1 MSSDYQPISA
11 GKKSG
16 MSTRSLI
23 IILLVAFI
31 GGCIATGW
39 AIARFNLMGGASAA
53 LTAEKAAPADKIPDP
68 VKALDERILA
78 DGSVAP
84 EKPEL
89 TEQIISDPSL
99 EAALSRRVA
108 ELENRL
114 SRINVQAQAASGN
127 AGRAEG
133 LLIAF
138 AARRALERGS
148 PLGYIEEQ
156 LKLRFGQA
164 QPNAVATI
172 IAASKKPVTMDQLRA
187 GLEELSADSL
197 GQDPAEN
204 WWTRTQRE
212 LSEVFVL
219 RREDTPSPAP
229 NQRLE
234 RARRYVDSGRV
245 ETALVEIRKL
255 PNQDAAQEW
264 TELADRFVKAR
275 QALDFIETAAILEPR
290 ELRTG
295 EGEQIRQP
303 SPLSGE

>member
-11 GKKSG
+11 GKTSG
-16 MSTRSLI
+16 MSTRSFI

-39 AIARFNLMGGASAA
+39 AIARFNLMGGDGAA
-53 LTAEKAAPADKIPDP
+53 ANVQSTSSDENIPDP

-84 EKPEL
+84 KRPEM
-89 TEQIISDPSL
+89 TEQVISDPAL

-156 LKLRFGQA
+156 LKTRFGEA

-187 GLEELSADSL
+187 GLEDLSADTL
-197 GQDPAEN
+197 GQDPSEG
-204 WWTRTQRE
+204 WWTRTKRE
-212 LSEVFVL
+212 FGEIIVL

-229 NQRLE
+229 SQRLE

-255 PNQDAAQEW
+255 PNQAAAQQW
-264 TELADRFVKAR
+264 TELADRFIKAR

-290 ELRTG
+290 ALRTG

-303 SPLSGE
+303 SPLSDK

>member
-16 MSTRSLI
+16 MSARSLI
-23 IILLVAFI
+23 IILIIAFI
-31 GGCIATGW
+31 GGGLATGW
-39 AIARFNLMGGASAA
+39 AMVRFDLIGIGDEADNVSAD
-53 LTAEKAAPADKIPDP
+53 AESEKIPAP
-68 VKALDERILA
+68 VKELNARIRD

-84 EKPEL
+84 EAL
-89 TEQIISDPSL
+89 AVTDQIISDPSL

-187 GLEELSADSL
+187 GLEDLSVDSL
-197 GQDPAEN
+197 GQDPSEG
-204 WWTRTQRE
+204 WWARTQRE
-212 LSEVFVL
+212 LDEMFVL
-219 RREDTPSPAP
+219 RKEDTPSPAP
-229 NQRLE
+229 TQRLE

-255 PNQDAAQEW
+255 PNQKIAQEW
-264 TELADRFVKAR
+264 TELAERFVKAR
-275 QALDFIETAAILEPR
+275 QALDFIETAAILEPS

-295 EGEQIRQP
+295 DGEQIKQP

>member
-11 GKKSG
+11 GKKSD

-23 IILLVAFI
+23 IILLIAFI

-39 AIARFNLMGGASAA
+39 AISRFNLMGADNAQA
-53 LTAEKAAPADKIPDP
+53 KAKTAAPAENIPAS

-84 EKPEL
+84 QKLEL
-89 TEQIISDPSL
+89 TEQIISDSSL

-164 QPNAVATI
+164 QPNAVSTI
-172 IAASKKPVTMDQLRA
+172 IAASKKPVTMDQLRS

-212 LSEVFVL
+212 FGEVFVL

-255 PNQDAAQEW
+255 PNQNAAREW

-295 EGEQIRQP
+295 DGEQIRQP

>member
-1 MSSDYQPISA
+1 MSSDYQPISSDR
-11 GKKSG
+11 KSG
-16 MSTRSLI
+16 LNLRTLLI
-23 IILLVAFI
+23 ILVIAFV
-31 GGCIATGW
+31 GGGIASGW
-39 AIARFNLMGGASAA
+39 AISRFGLLSEDTSAA
-53 LTAEKAAPADKIPDP
+53 QANTAKAETPEP
-68 VKALDERILA
+68 VKALDDRILA

-84 EKPEL
+84 EKPVYS
-89 TEQIISDPSL
+89 EQIISDPAL
-99 EAALSRRVA
+99 EAALARRVA
-108 ELENRL
+108 ELEDRI

-187 GLEELSADSL
+187 GLDDLSADTL
-197 GQDPAEN
+197 GRDPQEG
-204 WWTRTQRE
+204 WWARTQRE
-212 LSEVFVL
+212 MGEIFVL

-245 ETALVEIRKL
+245 ETALVEIGKL
-255 PNQDAAQEW
+255 PNQEAAQEW
-264 TELADRFVKAR
+264 VELADRFVKAR

-295 EGEQIRQP
+295 AGEPIKQP